1 MLARELATLN
11 DPVLKTGSFDDCC
24 VAAGQAERRLP
35 VLDRAPANLE
45 AHGSASSLG
54 AFHGHLL
61 SAGLFLMSRH
71 DTRAICWQDGHDRFH
86 HFPVGL
92 SGAQESRE
100 PPNNRMHATASVL
113 GCAGG
118 RDGHAPAA
126 PDA

>member
-11 DPVLKTGSFDDCC
+11 DPVLKTGSLDDCC

-71 DTRAICWQDGHDRFH
+71 DTTAICWQDGHDRFH
-86 HFPVGL
+86 RFPAGL
-92 SGAQESRE
+92 GVFQALADFRALQAHDAVCNHTR
-100 PPNNRMHATASVL
+100 ATLAVEC
-113 GCAGG
+113 GVT
-118 RDGHAPAA
+118 P
-126 PDA
+126 